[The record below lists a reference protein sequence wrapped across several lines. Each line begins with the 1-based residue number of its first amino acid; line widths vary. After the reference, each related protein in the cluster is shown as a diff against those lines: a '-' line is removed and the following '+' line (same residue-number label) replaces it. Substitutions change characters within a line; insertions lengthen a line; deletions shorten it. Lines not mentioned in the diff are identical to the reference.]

1 MMFSELSTTG
11 ILFLII
17 GWSFVI
23 GLTVFTVG
31 KVLKTDKKKAEKE
44 QKVV

>member
-1 MMFSELSTTG
+1 MFSELSTAG

-17 GWSFVI
+17 GWGFVI

-31 KVLKTDKKKAEKE
+31 KVLKTDKKKAEK
-44 QKVV
+44 